1 MKNSELL
8 NEAILKINTASEA
21 LVRYYQV
28 LEERIKLLTEEV
40 DQKKR
45 LLSSIID
52 SIDIAVVF
60 F

>member
-40 DQKKR
+40 DQKK
-45 LLSSIID
+45 D
-52 SIDIAVVF
+52 F
-60 F
+60 

>member
-1 MKNSELL
+1 MKELL

-21 LVRYYQV
+21 LIKYYSL
-28 LEERIKLLTEEV
+28 LEEKVRLLTEEV
-40 DQKKR
+40 EQKKR
-45 LLSSIID
+45 LLSSIIE